1 MALAM
6 VILRGNQ
13 LDEIAVA
20 KTSHDDSPRE
30 ITIVS
35 PGWGRQL
42 SMLLFIIALCMGT
55 GGAGA
60 AMTAV
65 SVRGWYQTLTKPAWT
80 PPDWVFGPVWT
91 TLYLLMAVAAWL
103 VWRRR
108 GWSSGRAALGL
119 FAIQLA
125 LNAAW
130 SPLFFRLHS
139 PGLALLDIILLW
151 AAIAATVWSFGRIS
165 ALAGSLFVP
174 YLMWVSYATFLNWA
188 IWRMNS

>member
-1 MALAM
+1 MAM
-6 VILRGNQ
+6 LRGDQ
-13 LDEIAVA
+13 LDVPGVV

-30 ITIVS
+30 TTVVS
-35 PGWGRQL
+35 TGWGRQL
-42 SMLLFIIALCMGT
+42 SMLLFFLAICMGT
-55 GGAGA
+55 AGAGA
-60 AMTAV
+60 AITAV
-65 SVRGWYQTLTKPAWT
+65 SVGGWYQTLAKPAWT